1 MDPTGREVLLNLS
14 CARSGLP
21 GECGVEAE
29 NAAAFQIVRRVARHH
44 GVLKQEDRE
53 LRRADRCG
61 CRQLFENLM
70 VHEVE
75 IHDSQRSTAAEEVGR
90 NRQRLSRRKGNRG
103 WRSWLRAKQRV
114 IGGGA
119 DKLPEISSLE
129 SGWSKTAQF

>member
-1 MDPTGREVLLNLS
+1 
-14 CARSGLP
+14 
-21 GECGVEAE
+21 
-29 NAAAFQIVRRVARHH
+29 
-44 GVLKQEDRE
+44 
-53 LRRADRCG
+53 
-61 CRQLFENLM
+61 LFENLM

-119 DKLPEISSLE
+119 DKSPEISSLE